1 MPHSLY
7 FLLVLLPLV
16 TSVVVGLGGRILG
29 EKASMWITTGGVL
42 FSMFLAIIAFMQ
54 IAVFDGVAVSATL
67 YNWINTGEFS
77 VNFGVYVDKL
87 TAVMFLLVTVVSAMV
102 HVYSIKYLEEDPSK
116 PRFFS
121 YLSLF
126 TFMMLALVSAPNLL
140 QLFLGWEGVGLAS
153 YLLIGFWHHKE
164 SANAASLKAFLV
176 NRLAD
181 VGLILAMLL
190 AFVVFG
196 SLAFGD
202 IFASASAVASL
213 DYKFLGATVPVLEV
227 FSILLLIGAMGKSAQ
242 IGLHTWLPDAMEGP
256 TPVSALIHAATMVT
270 AGVFLLARM
279 SPVLEFTTF
288 ALQAIAWVGVLT
300 AIFAA
305 TIGLTQTDIKRV
317 IAYSTCSQ
325 LGYMFFAIGV
335 SAYSG
340 AMFHLFTHG
349 FFKALLFLGAG
360 SVIHALHH
368 EQNLF
373 KMGGLKTVLP
383 ITYGL
388 MWIGSLALVG
398 IPPFAGF
405 YSKDFILEASF
416 MSGTDTGM
424 ALYIMGTLAAF
435 MTAFY
440 SFRVLFLVFHGGYTG
455 EDKALKETQ
464 ESPLFMTIPM
474 VVLAAGAI
482 GAGVLGQSMTHT
494 DWWQGAIVIFEDIHP
509 GVVEAHHI
517 PVFFKWLPLGVVFM
531 GIALAWLLYI
541 KRRELAEKLAQTFD
555 VLYQVSLN
563 KWYIDEV
570 YNFIIIRPL
579 KGLAHILWQQG
590 DVRTID
596 RFGPDGVA
604 SLTLRL
610 ATKMRTLQ
618 TGYIYH
624 YAFVMIIGVMALLT
638 WMFL

>member
-1 MPHSLY
+1 MAHSLY
-7 FLLVLLPLV
+7 FTLVLLPLLMAAAA
-16 TSVVVGLGGRILG
+16 GLGGKRMGDTL
-29 EKASMWITTGGVL
+29 SMWLCTGGVL
-42 FSMFLAIIAFMQ
+42 VSMVLAIVAFME
-54 IAVFDGVAVSATL
+54 IAVFGGKAVDATL
-67 YNWINTGEFS
+67 YNWISAGDFS

-87 TAVMFLLVTVVSAMV
+87 TAVMLLLVTVVSAMV
-102 HVYSIKYLEEDPSK
+102 HIYSIKYMEEDPSK

-126 TFMMLALVSAPNLL
+126 TFMMLALVTAPNLL
-140 QLFLGWEGVGLAS
+140 QVFLGWEGVGLAS

-176 NRLAD
+176 NRIAD
-181 VGLILAMLL
+181 VGLILAMLV
-190 AFVVFG
+190 AFMVFG

-202 IFASASAVASL
+202 IFASASAVAGVSFN
-213 DYKFLGATVPVLEV
+213 FLGYNIPVLELFGV
-227 FSILLLIGAMGKSAQ
+227 LLLIGAMGKSAQ

-279 SPVLEFTTF
+279 SPVLEFTDF
-288 ALQAIAWVGVLT
+288 ALQAIAWVGAIT

-305 TIGLTQTDIKRV
+305 TVGLTQTDIKRV

-373 KMGGLKTVLP
+373 KMGGVRTILP
-383 ITYGL
+383 ITYAL

-398 IPPFAGF
+398 VPPFAGF
-405 YSKDFILEASF
+405 FSKDFILEASF
-416 MSGTDTGM
+416 MSGTQTGI
-424 ALYIMGTLAAF
+424 ALYLMGTVAAF

-440 SFRVLFLVFHGGYTG
+440 SFRVLFLAFHGRFNG
-455 EDKALKETQ
+455 EKKVLDDAH
-464 ESPLFMTIPM
+464 ESPLLMTLPM
-474 VVLAAGAI
+474 AVLAVGAVAAGWLAKP
-482 GAGVLGQSMTHT
+482 MTHT
-494 DWWQGAIVIFEDIHP
+494 DWWNGAIVIFEDVHV

-517 PVFFKWLPLGVVFM
+517 PLFFKYLPLLVAALGF
-531 GIALAWLLYI
+531 GLAWLMYI
-541 KRRELAEKLAQTFD
+541 KRKELAQKAASTFD
-555 VLYQVSLN
+555 ILYKASLN
-563 KWYIDEV
+563 KWYIDEL
-570 YNFIIIRPL
+570 YNFTILRPV
-579 KGLAHILWQQG
+579 KFIAHGLWQRV
-590 DVRTID
+590 DVGTID

-604 SLTLRL
+604 KLTQRFSLMLRP
-610 ATKMRTLQ
+610 LQ
-618 TGYIYH
+618 SGYIYH
-624 YAFVMIIGVMALLT
+624 YAFVMIIGVIALLS
-638 WMFL
+638 WMML

>member
-1 MPHSLY
+1 MAHSLY
-7 FLLVLLPLV
+7 FTLVLLPLFMAG
-16 TSVVVGLGGRILG
+16 VVGLAGNRLG
-29 EKASMWITTGGVL
+29 DTLSMWLTTGGVL
-42 FSMFLAIIAFMQ
+42 LSMLLSIIAFVQ
-54 IAVFDGVAVSATL
+54 IAVYGAAPVDATL
-67 YNWINTGEFS
+67 YQWISAGDFT

-87 TAVMFLLVTVVSAMV
+87 IVVMLLLVTVVSAMV
-102 HVYSIKYLEEDPSK
+102 HLYSIKYMEKDPSK

-126 TFMMLALVSAPNLL
+126 TFMMLALVTAPNLL
-140 QLFLGWEGVGLAS
+140 QVFLGWEGVGLAS
-153 YLLIGFWHHKE
+153 YLLIGFWHQKE

-176 NRLAD
+176 NRVAD
-181 VGLILAMLL
+181 VGLILAMLV
-190 AFVVFG
+190 AFMVFG

-202 IFASASAVASL
+202 MFASAQAVAGVTFN
-213 DYKFLGATVPVLEV
+213 FLGYNVPVLELLGV
-227 FSILLLIGAMGKSAQ
+227 LLLIGAMGKSAQ

-288 ALQAIAWVGVLT
+288 ALQAIAWVGAIT

-305 TIGLTQTDIKRV
+305 TIGLTQKDIKRV

-373 KMGGLKTVLP
+373 KMGGVRAVLP
-383 ITYGL
+383 ITYAF

-398 IPPFAGF
+398 VPPFAGF
-405 YSKDFILEASF
+405 FSKDFILEASF
-416 MSGTDTGM
+416 MSGTETGM
-424 ALYIMGTLAAF
+424 ALYLMGTIAAF

-440 SFRVLFLVFHGGYTG
+440 SFRVLFLAFHGEHRG
-455 EDKALKETQ
+455 EKKVLDEAH
-464 ESPLFMTIPM
+464 ESPLLMTIPM
-474 VVLAAGAI
+474 AVLAVGAVAAGWLAKP
-482 GAGVLGQSMTHT
+482 MTHT
-494 DWWQGAIVIFEDIHP
+494 DWWNGAIVIFEDVHV

-517 PVFFKWLPLGVVFM
+517 PVFFKYLPLLVGAVGF
-531 GIALAWLLYI
+531 GLAWLMYI
-541 KRRELAEKLAQTFD
+541 KRKDLARKGAETFD
-555 VLYQVSLN
+555 ILYNASLN
-563 KWYIDEV
+563 KWYVDEL
-570 YNFIIIRPL
+570 YNFVIIRPI
-579 KGLAHILWQQG
+579 KFISHGLWQRV
-590 DVRTID
+590 DVGIID
-596 RFGPDGVA
+596 RFGPDGAGKVTQKI
-604 SLTLRL
+604 SLLLRP
-610 ATKMRTLQ
+610 LQ
-618 TGYIYH
+618 SGFIYH
-624 YAFVMIIGVMALLT
+624 YAFVMIIGVITLLS
-638 WMFL
+638 WMMM

>member
-1 MPHSLY
+1 MAHSLY
-7 FLLVLLPLV
+7 FTLVLLPLL
-16 TSVVVGLGGRILG
+16 TAAVVGLGGNRLG
-29 EKASMWITTGGVL
+29 DKTSMWLTTGGVL
-42 FSMFLAIIAFMQ
+42 VSMGLAIVAFMQ
-54 IAVFDGVAVSATL
+54 IAVFGMPPVNATL
-67 YNWINTGEFS
+67 YNWIQAGDFG

-102 HVYSIKYLEEDPSK
+102 HLYSMKYMEDDPSK

-140 QLFLGWEGVGLAS
+140 QVFLGWEGVGLAS
-153 YLLIGFWHHKE
+153 YLLIGFWHQKE

-176 NRLAD
+176 NRVAD
-181 VGLILAMLL
+181 VGLILAMLV

-202 IFASASAVASL
+202 IFASAGAVQSNTFN
-213 DYKFLGATVPVLEV
+213 FLGHNIPVLELLGV
-227 FSILLLIGAMGKSAQ
+227 LLLIGAMGKSAQ

-288 ALQAIAWVGVLT
+288 ALQAIAWVGALT

-373 KMGGLKTVLP
+373 KMGGVRTVLP

-398 IPPFAGF
+398 VPPFAGF

-424 ALYIMGTLAAF
+424 WLYMFGTMAAL

-440 SFRVLFLVFHGGYTG
+440 SFRVLFLAFHGSFRG
-455 EDKALKETQ
+455 EKKVLKEAH
-464 ESPLFMTIPM
+464 ESPLLMTIPM
-474 VVLAAGAI
+474 VVLAVGAVAAGF
-482 GAGVLGQSMTHT
+482 LGKPMTYT
-494 DWWQGAIVIFEDIHP
+494 EWWNGAIVIFEGEHP
-509 GVVEAHHI
+509 GVVEAHNI
-517 PVFFKWLPLGVVFM
+517 PKFFKWLPLLVGVIGF
-531 GIALAWLLYI
+531 GLAWLMYI
-541 KRRELAEKLAQTFD
+541 KRRALASKFAETFD
-555 VLYQVSLN
+555 LLYKGSLN
-563 KWYIDEV
+563 KWYFDEL
-570 YNFIIIRPL
+570 YAFIILRPVRFI
-579 KGLAHILWQQG
+579 GQVFWQRI
-590 DVRTID
+590 DVRVID

-604 SLTLRL
+604 AATQRLSLM
-610 ATKMRTLQ
+610 MRPLQ

-624 YAFVMIIGVMALLT
+624 YAFVLIIGLIALLT
-638 WMFL
+638 WMFI